1 MPRHIN
7 LPPDPLAVPLRQA
20 PAVTGL
26 SLSTIYR
33 LAGDGRLTL
42 LKSGRSTLLC
52 MASARAYLATL
63 PQVPARP
70 RGDA

>member
-1 MPRHIN
+1 MPSHTAPR
-7 LPPDPLAVPLRQA
+7 PDPLAVPLRQA

-33 LAGDGRLTL
+33 LASDGRLTL

-52 MASARAYLATL
+52 MASARAYLAAL
-63 PQVPARP
+63 PQLPARS